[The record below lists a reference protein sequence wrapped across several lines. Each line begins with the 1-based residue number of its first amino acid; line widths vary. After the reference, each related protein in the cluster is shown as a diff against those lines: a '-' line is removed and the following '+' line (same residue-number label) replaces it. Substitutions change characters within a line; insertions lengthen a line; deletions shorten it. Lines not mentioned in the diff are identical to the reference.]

1 MPETKT
7 VSPWQILE
15 SDCIEAMAAMEPCSI
30 DAIVCDP
37 PYGLGFMGKAWDA
50 LPPGLPWARQCLRV
64 LKPGGHLVA
73 FGGTR
78 TIHRLACAIEDA
90 GFEVRD
96 TIAWQY
102 WSGFPKS
109 LDVSKAIDRRGGALP
124 VFAEFRDAVKAA
136 MRREGVARS
145 DLAAAL
151 GNFML
156 SHYLTAGSQ
165 PAIPNLRDYKIIR
178 DRLDLGDVWDHLFL
192 PAADRAVVGRH
203 DGDMGGLGG
212 QRLGDRGADITAPA
226 TDDAKRWQG
235 WGTALKPSFEPAILA
250 RKPLNGTVAAN
261 VLRWG
266 TGALNVDGCRYA
278 YGDPAWPGPNDRA
291 SALAK
296 HESTRGLGAGLSG
309 ETFGTWGAVRVPG
322 FSDLGR
328 WPANVYACPKASR
341 SEREAGCRHL
351 PARSGADAVERV
363 EGSAGMDNPRAGAGR
378 TAAEVRNHHP
388 TIKPAALMAWLC
400 RLVTPPGGVILD
412 PFCGSGTTGLG
423 ALRGGFDFVG
433 IEREAEY
440 VRIAR
445 ARIEGDSPLF
455 NRRTG

>member
-1 MPETKT
+1 MAWR
-7 VSPWQILE
+7 VIGG
-15 SDCIEAMAAMEPCSI
+15 DCVEAMAAMEPCSV

-37 PYGLGFMGKAWDA
+37 PYGLSPDGKARTWDDITDGRTRGGFMGKAWDA
-50 LPPGLPWARQCLRV
+50 AVPGVTWARQCLRV

-90 GFEVRD
+90 GLEVRD

-109 LDVSKAIDRRGGALP
+109 LDVSKAID
-124 VFAEFRDAVKAA
+124 KAA
-136 MRREGVARS
+136 GADREVVGFDAARARPNKAS
-145 DLAAAL
+145 YAKSVGEISLH
-151 GNFML
+151 GL
-156 SHYLTAGSQ
+156 SG
-165 PAIPNLRDYKIIR
+165 IR
-178 DRLDLGDVWDHLFL
+178 DN
-192 PAADRAVVGRH
+192 
-203 DGDMGGLGG
+203 
-212 QRLGDRGADITAPA
+212 GATITAPA

-250 RKPLNGTVAAN
+250 RKPLDGTVAAN

-266 TGALNVDGCRYA
+266 TGALNIDGCRYA
-278 YGDPAWPGPNDRA
+278 YGDPAWPGPQDRDDTA
-291 SALAK
+291 RISNAGT
-296 HESTRGLGAGLSG
+296 SGDGWRMGTRDRITGGHA
-309 ETFGTWGAVRVPG
+309 
-322 FSDLGR
+322 LGR

-378 TAAEVRNHHP
+378 TATEVRNHHP
-388 TIKPAALMAWLC
+388 TVKPAALMSWLC

-423 ALRGGFDFVG
+423 ALRGGFDFIG
-433 IEREAEY
+433 IELDPEY
-440 VRIAR
+440 AKIAR
-445 ARIEGDSPLF
+445 ARIEGDAPLF
-455 NRRTG
+455 NR

>member
-1 MPETKT
+1 MAWRVIEG
-7 VSPWQILE
+7 
-15 SDCIEAMAAMEPCSI
+15 DCLEAMAAMEPCSV

-90 GFEVRD
+90 GLEVRD

-102 WSGFPKS
+102 YSGFPKS
-109 LDVSKAIDRRGGALP
+109 LDVSKALD
-124 VFAEFRDAVKAA
+124 KAA
-136 MRREGVARS
+136 G
-145 DLAAAL
+145 
-151 GNFML
+151 
-156 SHYLTAGSQ
+156 
-165 PAIPNLRDYKIIR
+165 
-178 DRLDLGDVWDHLFL
+178 
-192 PAADRAVVGRH
+192 ADREVVGMSARH
-203 DGDMGGLGG
+203 GGG
-212 QRLGDRGADITAPA
+212 RLTGSSWQVSPEVPTITAPA

-235 WGTALKPSFEPAILA
+235 WGTALKPSFEPALLA
-250 RKPLNGTVAAN
+250 RKPLDGTVAAN

-266 TGALNVDGCRYA
+266 TGAINIDGCRYA

-363 EGSAGMDNPRAGAGR
+363 EGSAGMNNPRAGAGR
-378 TAAEVRNHHP
+378 TAAEVRNFHP
-388 TIKPAALMAWLC
+388 TVKPAALMVWLC

-433 IEREAEY
+433 IELDPEY
-440 VRIAR
+440 AKIAR
-445 ARIEGDSPLF
+445 ARIEGDAPLF
-455 NRRTG
+455 NR

>member
-1 MPETKT
+1 MAWR
-7 VSPWQILE
+7 VIDG
-15 SDCIEAMAAMEPCSI
+15 DCLEAMAAMEPCSV

-37 PYGLGFMGKAWDA
+37 PYGLSPDGKARTWDDITDGRTRGGFMGKAWDA
-50 LPPGLPWARQCLRV
+50 AVPGVTWALACLRV

-90 GFEVRD
+90 GLEVRD

-109 LDVSKAIDRRGGALP
+109 LDVSKAIDKAAGADREVVGNGTFASRRPRPTADTNIPGAKYG
-124 VFAEFRDAVKAA
+124 FAE
-136 MRREGVARS
+136 G
-145 DLAAAL
+145 
-151 GNFML
+151 
-156 SHYLTAGSQ
+156 HT
-165 PAIPNLRDYKIIR
+165 
-178 DRLDLGDVWDHLFL
+178 
-192 PAADRAVVGRH
+192 
-203 DGDMGGLGG
+203 
-212 QRLGDRGADITAPA
+212 ITAPA

-250 RKPLNGTVAAN
+250 RKPLDGTVAAN

-266 TGALNVDGCRYA
+266 TGALNIDGCRYA
-278 YGDPAWPGPNDRA
+278 YGDPAWPGPQDRDDTA
-291 SALAK
+291 RPVYG
-296 HESTRGLGAGLSG
+296 HRGLPGDQRGAAAAGM
-309 ETFGTWGAVRVPG
+309 FGPAARPG
-322 FSDLGR
+322 MYGGHDLGR

-378 TAAEVRNHHP
+378 TADEVRNYHP
-388 TIKPAALMAWLC
+388 TVKPAALMAWLC

-423 ALRGGFDFVG
+423 ALRGGFDFIGV
-433 IEREAEY
+433 ELDPEY
-440 VRIAR
+440 AKIAR
-445 ARIEGDSPLF
+445 ARIEGDAPLF
-455 NRRTG
+455 NR